1 MLKFN
6 EIIAQNKPTLID
18 VFATW
23 CGPCKT
29 MAPFFDQA
37 KAELGDSVTALKI
50 DLDKNPAFA
59 SKYGVRSVP
68 TLMLFKNGKVVWKQ
82 SGVIPANEL
91 VAIGR
96 QHIID

>member
-1 MLKFN
+1 MSKFN
-6 EIIAQNKPTLID
+6 EIINQNKPTLVD

-29 MAPFFDQA
+29 MAPFFEQA
-37 KAELGDSVTALKI
+37 KEELGDSVTALKI

-59 SKYGVRSVP
+59 AKYGIRSVP

-91 VAIGR
+91 VAIAK
-96 QHIID
+96 QNI